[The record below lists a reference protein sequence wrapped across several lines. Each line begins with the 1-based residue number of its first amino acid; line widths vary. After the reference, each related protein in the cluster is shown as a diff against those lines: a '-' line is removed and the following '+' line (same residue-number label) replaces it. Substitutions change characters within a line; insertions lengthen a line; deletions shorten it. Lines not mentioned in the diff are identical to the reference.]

1 MTIRVLAGAV
11 LLGALAMRGGEPV
24 TAQVPSTF
32 EVTSV
37 KRNTSGSNGWSLNP
51 LVGGRFT
58 ARNVPV
64 RDVILY
70 AYGLRDFQLADDPGW
85 LRTMRFDIEG
95 NAGGD
100 VPFQQL
106 RDLVKGLLADR
117 FGFAAHKEMREHQ
130 THALVLLREGIFGPA
145 LKRTTRDCA
154 AARKEAVRVA
164 GDGCGSVVRDTGT
177 ISGGGVPIAM
187 LANSLSAVLNSV
199 VSDQTGLSGDFDFEL
214 RWSDAADAAK
224 AVPLSDVP
232 ALTTAVQEQLGLRL
246 QPQRGPIEVLVVD
259 RVSPPTEN

>member
-1 MTIRVLAGAV
+1 MTIRALAGAV
-11 LLGALAMRGGEPV
+11 LFGALAMRGGDAV
-24 TAQVPSTF
+24 TAQTPSKF

-37 KRNTSGSNGWSLNP
+37 KRNTSGSNSWSLNP
-51 LVGGRFT
+51 VVGGRFT

-85 LRTMRFDIEG
+85 LRTTRFDIEG
-95 NAGGD
+95 SAGGD

-117 FGFAAHKEMREHQ
+117 FGFAAHTEMREHQ
-130 THALVLLREGIFGPA
+130 THALVLLRDGVFGPA

-154 AARKEAVRVA
+154 AARKESVRVA
-164 GDGCGSVVRDTGT
+164 GDGCGSVVRDTGS
-177 ISGGGVPIAM
+177 ISGGGVPLAM

-199 VSDQTGLSGDFDFEL
+199 VSDKTGLSGDFDFEL
-214 RWSDAADAAK
+214 RWSDAADAASST
-224 AVPLSDVP
+224 ALSDAP

-246 QPQRGPIEVLVVD
+246 QPQRGQIEVLVVD
-259 RVSPPTEN
+259 RVSQPTEN

>member
-11 LLGALAMRGGEPV
+11 LCAALAMRGGGPV
-24 TAQVPSTF
+24 TAQTPSKF

-37 KRNTSGSNGWSLNP
+37 KRNTSGSSGWSLNP
-51 LVGGRFT
+51 MAGGRFI

-70 AYGLRDFQLADDPGW
+70 AYGLRDFQLAEDPGW
-85 LRTMRFDIEG
+85 LRAMRFDIEG
-95 NAGGD
+95 SAGGD
-100 VPFQQL
+100 VPFSQL

-117 FGFAAHKEMREHQ
+117 FGFAAHTEMREHQ
-130 THALVLLREGIFGPA
+130 THALVVLRDGIFGPA

-154 AARKEAVRVA
+154 AARKASVRVA

-177 ISGGGVPIAM
+177 ISGDGVPIAM

-214 RWSDAADAAK
+214 RWSDAVDTANAA
-224 AVPLSDVP
+224 PLSDAP

-246 QPQRGPIEVLVVD
+246 QPQRGQIEVLVVD
-259 RVSPPTEN
+259 RVSQPAEN